1 MSYLTQHN
9 STDVSRRPINK
20 RITATLQVQASW
32 KDEKNGNTI
41 FAGGVTEN
49 LGETSL
55 LVNLEILPPVGSE
68 VNLRMYNEENFI
80 IEILTRVIRV
90 ERDPGRPLA
99 ALSVVENSKKW
110 KQIALPAAENWL
122 VKHIQ
127 SNYDDDWLN

>member
-9 STDVSRRPINK
+9 SSDVGKHLPK
-20 RITATLQVQASW
+20 RIMATLQVQASW
-32 KDEKNGNTI
+32 KDEKTGNAV

-68 VNLRMYNEENFI
+68 VKLRMYNEDNFI

-99 ALSVVENSKKW
+99 ALSILENSNKW
-110 KQIALPAAENWL
+110 KQIGLPAAEDWL
-122 VKHIQ
+122 NQHIKN
-127 SNYDDDWLN
+127 NYDDDWLN

>member
-9 STDVSRRPINK
+9 SSGIGKPLHK
-20 RITATLQVQASW
+20 RIMATLQVQASW
-32 KDEKNGNTI
+32 TDENNGNTI
-41 FAGGVTEN
+41 FASGVTEN

-68 VNLRMYNEENFI
+68 VKLRLYNEDNFI

-99 ALSVVENSKKW
+99 ALSVVENLKKW
-110 KQIALPAAENWL
+110 KQLALPAAENWL